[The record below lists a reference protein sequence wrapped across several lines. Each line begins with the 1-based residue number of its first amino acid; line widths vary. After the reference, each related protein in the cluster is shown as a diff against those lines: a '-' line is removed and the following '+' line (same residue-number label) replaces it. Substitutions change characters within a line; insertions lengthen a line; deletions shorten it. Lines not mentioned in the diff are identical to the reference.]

1 MKADGKSFF
10 FFLACGSVAETK
22 IHVVFSNKEM
32 PACHA
37 TRAQGRG
44 LFTVPGSFQMRVKPR
59 HMAREPCTGCCCFQ
73 IHYGSALAHVAPS
86 VQAGVQIGE
95 VLGSVNL
102 AKAPVIVFFK
112 GCLNSQDQS
121 RAVPKYCGW
130 PAKASMEWLLMYVSP
145 VLNF

>member
-44 LFTVPGSFQMRVKPR
+44 LFTVPGSFQMRVKPPVTWPESPAQGAAAFR
-59 HMAREPCTGCCCFQ
+59 STMAL
-73 IHYGSALAHVAPS
+73 H
-86 VQAGVQIGE
+86 
-95 VLGSVNL
+95 
-102 AKAPVIVFFK
+102 
-112 GCLNSQDQS
+112 
-121 RAVPKYCGW
+121 
-130 PAKASMEWLLMYVSP
+130 LLT
-145 VLNF
+145 